1 MTLAATSGEAW
12 QGKAIHISDGD
23 TIAVLTSDKLQVK
36 IRLYGIDAPEMGQ
49 DFGRKSKD
57 FASGMVGNKMVEV
70 EVMDTDRYGRT
81 VAVILVDGKN

>member
-1 MTLAATSGEAW
+1 L
-12 QGKAIHISDGD
+12 
-23 TIAVLTSDKLQVK
+23 K